1 MDIALLSGMAL
12 YYTINTSNNKK
23 NNFNVLQYRNPNS
36 YSKKTKDLIN
46 LVTIQEDINPVG
58 SQKFKVARY
67 PGDIDIME
75 PIINCCS
82 LEDVVIDVSKSIQKI
97 ATKIKNT
104 PKVYLGD
111 FKAGLDNRYNINI
124 GDINAYD
131 KVVGYKRTKVIKYLK
146 ELFNKGLLTSD
157 DLNTAFKYITKNF
170 SRKSWEKL
178 AKFIKHFRVIRWSL
192 DELISGQKFVG
203 KGANKV
209 LLKLSEALKEET
221 ITKLDLWGQVDNRY
235 TEITNFFLL
244 SYFDTNGVE
253 NTISPSL
260 TNYKERIVKDLKHY
274 GQGTSYQPLKMAKR
288 LWALAVS
295 LNDTSVLEKLYPLFS
310 SEASILYQINAEI
323 ETIVLMLENWDSIG
337 EEIIAD
343 NAYIDVMNQID
354 EYKMRLS
361 MVYNLTL
368 DDQELQFLIDE
379 ASNKDIRTKKGRK
392 AIIKSLDMFS
402 EILQIGINEFSEEYL
417 QSVNLLNP
425 NYYDHL
431 LIN

>member
-12 YYTINTSNNKK
+12 YYTINTSNDKK

-75 PIINCCS
+75 PIVNCCS
-82 LEDVVIDVSKSIQKI
+82 LEDVVIDVSKSIRKI
-97 ATKIKNT
+97 ANKIKNT

-131 KVVGYKRTKVIKYLK
+131 KVVGYNRTKVIKYLK

-178 AKFIKHFRVIRWSL
+178 EKFIKRFRVIRWSL
-192 DELISGQKFVG
+192 DELISGQKFIG

-343 NAYIDVMNQID
+343 NAYIDMMNQID

-379 ASNKDIRTKKGRK
+379 ASNKDITTKKGRK
-392 AIIKSLDMFS
+392 TIVKSLDMFS
-402 EILQIGINEFSEEYL
+402 EILQLAINEFSEKYL
-417 QSVNLLNP
+417 ESVNLLNP